1 MRGLMMD
8 TPLSIISLVQ
18 FAAIN
23 HSDAEIVSRTVEG
36 PLHRYSYAASYLRM
50 QSLAHVLRALDV
62 EPGTRVATLA
72 WNGFRHFELYY
83 AVSGIGAVCHTV
95 NPRLTPEQIRFIL
108 DHAEDQ
114 IVFTDLSFIGLLE
127 GLCEQLPKVRA
138 YVVMTN
144 RDHMPRT
151 RLPNVLCY
159 EEEIAKSSDRFD
171 WPALDENTASSLCY
185 SSGTTGEPKGTLYS
199 HRSTVLHALAAAFPD
214 NFAYSSSETV
224 LPVVP
229 LFHVNAWGVPYA
241 CPMVGARIVFPGP
254 RVDPQSLF
262 ELIQSER
269 VTFAL
274 GVPTIWA
281 QFLEYLRAT
290 GARPSHLKRI
300 TSGGSAV
307 PSSMISAYAS
317 EFGIEVRQGW
327 GMTEMSPIG
336 LQGMLKGKQLDLGE
350 AEKLR
355 IRSKQGRPVY
365 GVDVRIVD
373 GDGEGLPRDGV
384 AFGELCVRGPWVLS
398 AYYDNPG
405 ASAQSFDAE
414 GWFRTGDVATI
425 DADGFVQIVDRTK
438 DVIKSGGE
446 WISSIEIESV
456 ASGHPDIAEAAVI
469 GLPHPRWGERPLLL
483 VVAKPDR
490 SPAGR
495 EIVTYLTDRL
505 PKLAVP
511 DDVLFVETLPRNATG
526 KILKTRLR
534 EEFANH
540 KFQSA

>member
-8 TPLSIISLVQ
+8 TPLSIISLTQ

-23 HSDAEIVSRTVEG
+23 HSDTEIVSRTVEG
-36 PLHRYSYAASYLRM
+36 PLHRYTYGDSYRRM
-50 QSLAHVLRALDV
+50 QSLAHVLRGLDV
-62 EPGTRVATLA
+62 DLGTRVATLA

-108 DHAEDQ
+108 DHAGDQ
-114 IVFTDLSFIGLLE
+114 VVFTDLSFVGLLE
-127 GLCEQLPKVRA
+127 GLCEQLPNVKA
-138 YVVMTN
+138 YVVMTD
-144 RDHMPRT
+144 RDHMPQT
-151 RLPNVLCY
+151 RLRNVFCY
-159 EEEIAKSSDRFD
+159 EEEIAKTSDHFA

-241 CPMVGARIVFPGP
+241 CPMVGAKIVFPGAG
-254 RVDPQSLF
+254 VDPRSLF

-281 QFLEYLRAT
+281 QFLEYLRTT

-307 PSSMISAYAS
+307 PPSMISAYAK
-317 EFGIEVRQGW
+317 EFGIEIRQGW

-336 LQGMLKGKQLDLGE
+336 LQGTLKGKQLDLGE

-355 IRSKQGRPVY
+355 VRSKQGRPVY

-373 GDGEGLPRDGV
+373 SDGEGLPRDGI

-398 AYYDNPG
+398 AYYDNPK
-405 ASAQSFDAE
+405 ASENSFDAD
-414 GWFRTGDVATI
+414 GWFHTGDVATI
-425 DADGFVQIVDRTK
+425 DGDGFVQIVDRTK

-483 VVAKPDR
+483 VVAKPGR
-490 SPAGR
+490 SPAR
-495 EIVTYLTDRL
+495 QEIVGYLADRL

-511 DDVLFVETLPRNATG
+511 DDVLFVGSLPRNATG
-526 KILKTRLR
+526 KILKTKLR
-534 EEFANH
+534 EEFAHH